1 MKLVLGLDIGITSV
15 GWSIINQDDG
25 SIVDC
30 GVRLFEEGTAEEN
43 LKRRTKRSSRRLK
56 RRLRNRL
63 DDAKKLLIKHN
74 LIDESFESLENPY
87 LIREK
92 GLTQKLSNDELATA
106 LLHLIKRRGSG
117 LETVEDDES
126 KLKEAEKAKSVLSA
140 NERLIRQGFFPCQ
153 IQQKNA
159 TEHTKIRGEHN
170 NFKTSHYL
178 LELDRILENQEIDS
192 GFKIEVRKIL
202 ARRRQYYE
210 GPGSLQSP
218 TPYGRFILKDDGSI
232 EVVDLIEKMRG
243 RCSVYPELLRAP
255 KSAPSVEMF
264 NFLNDLNNLTITHF
278 DGDEKISEDQKNKIL
293 NEYIFSNNHSITPLQ
308 LAKFLGTDIESIK
321 GFRIDKKEKPT
332 LTKFE
337 GFGKIVKALGD
348 DISQISWIKDLKK
361 LDSLTDVLT
370 KTKGIE
376 ERIKEIEKLLPE
388 ESNEIVYKLA
398 NLGGMTQY
406 HALSLKAI
414 YEMLDELLTTNDNQM
429 QILARKG
436 LAKNKSD
443 HLKGLKRIPYNDELI
458 LSPVAKKAQRETIKV
473 VNAVRSKYGE
483 LDTIVVEMARDKNS
497 SEEKV
502 RINTEQRRFEIENK
516 KVKDFLQG
524 RKVNGK
530 SMLKYRLYLQQ
541 DGKSFYSGNPIDLDL
556 LLSDPTAYEIDHII
570 PISISFDD
578 SLSNKV
584 LVTRK
589 ENQIKGNR
597 TPYAVF
603 QTGGFGG
610 WDFGTY
616 YSFALTILKRNPR
629 EFTKKFYYLVFDKDI
644 TKFDV
649 LKEFINRNLVD
660 TRYSSRAVL
669 NLLQDYFR
677 ANQIPTKVA
686 NVRGSVTSAFRK
698 RLDISKD
705 REQDYYHH
713 AVDATIVAMLS
724 KKSNI
729 YKVFSN
735 TRLEN
740 ELFSFNSFDY
750 TFESDYEFFDENLM
764 RLMSKVQ
771 NIGKREVN
779 GDLHASYRLEP
790 KLSHK
795 VDRKPN
801 RQISDETI
809 YGTRLLDDTE
819 VVIKKYKDIYDPKF
833 MQLAEIIDGKSKS
846 ITKERLLVYRH
857 DIKSYEKLVQ
867 IVEEYKK
874 IVGPIE
880 KENPFYWWKEV
891 QQQGFVTKYAKKG
904 NGAPIISI
912 KYVDSVL
919 GNHID
924 VTKNYK
930 QSDNPQKQKKVVLL
944 QISPFRTDF
953 YLTESGKY
961 KMVTLR
967 YNDVS
972 YFSSSKTYKIDEVA
986 YTKKL
991 VDKGI
996 EENDK
1001 FQFSLYRNDV
1011 FKISVENKDGQQVID
1026 TWRLIA
1032 TGNDRVNL
1040 LEVKPLERH
1049 KFYNQDK
1056 QKEEVQKFITIGKSV
1071 KKIIKYNVDVL
1082 GNRYRVQNEDL
1093 TFEIDERKI

>member
-63 DDAKKLLIKHN
+63 DDAKKLLIKNN
-74 LIDESFESLENPY
+74 LISENFEPLENPY
-87 LIREK
+87 AIREQ
-92 GLTQKLSNDELATA
+92 GLSRKLSNEELATSI
-106 LLHLIKRRGSG
+106 LHLIKRRGSG
-117 LETVEDDES
+117 LETVENDES
-126 KLKEAEKAKSVLSA
+126 KQKEAEKAKSVLSA
-140 NERLIRQGFFPCQ
+140 NERLIRQGLFPCQ
-153 IQQKNA
+153 IQLKNA
-159 TEHTKIRGEHN
+159 TEHSKIRGEHN

-178 LELDRILENQEIDS
+178 LELDKILENQDVSDVFKAEI
-192 GFKIEVRKIL
+192 RKIL
-202 ARRRQYYE
+202 GRRRQYYE
-210 GPGSLQSP
+210 GPGSMVSP
-218 TPYGRFILKDDGSI
+218 TPYGRFVLNEDGKI
-232 EVVDLIEKMRG
+232 DVVDLIEKMRG
-243 RCSVYPELLRAP
+243 RCSVYPNELRAP
-255 KSAPSVEMF
+255 KLAPSVELF
-264 NFLNDLNNLTITHF
+264 NFLNDLNNLTIIHF
-278 DGDEKISEDQKNKIL
+278 DGEEKITEEQKRSVIHEFIINGK
-293 NEYIFSNNHSITPLQ
+293 HSITPLQ
-308 LAKFLGTDIESIK
+308 LAKFLGTDLESIK
-321 GFRIDKKEKPT
+321 GFRIDKKEAPI

-337 GFGKIVKALGD
+337 GYNKLIKAIGQEFNSL
-348 DISQISWIKDLKK
+348 SWTKDFKT
-361 LDSLTDVLT
+361 LDSIVDVLT

-376 ERIKEIEKLLPE
+376 ERIEGISSLLKDQ
-388 ESNEIVYKLA
+388 SNDSIRTLA
-398 NLGGMTQY
+398 NIGGMTQY
-406 HALSLKAI
+406 HSLSFKAI
-414 YEMLDELLTTNDNQM
+414 YEMLDELYITNDNQM
-429 QILARKG
+429 QVLARKG
-436 LAKNKSD
+436 LAKNRAE
-443 HLKGLKRIPYNDELI
+443 HLKGLKKIPFDDELI
-458 LSPVAKKAQRETIKV
+458 LSPVAKKAQRESIKV
-473 VNAVRSKYGE
+473 VNAIRQKHGE
-483 LDTIVVEMARDKNS
+483 LDTIVIEMARDRNS
-497 SEEKV
+497 SEEKT
-502 RINTEQRRFEIENK
+502 RINTEQKRFEIENK

-541 DGKSFYSGNPIDLDL
+541 DGKSFYSGKPIDLDV

-597 TPYAVF
+597 TPHAVF
-603 QTGGFGG
+603 QAEGFGG

-629 EFTKKFYYLVFDKDI
+629 EFSKKFYYLVFDKDI
-644 TKFDV
+644 SKFDV
-649 LKEFINRNLVD
+649 MKEFINRNLVD

-669 NLLQDYFR
+669 NLLQDYFKV
-677 ANQIPTKVA
+677 NQIPTKVA
-686 NVRGSVTSAFRK
+686 SVRGSVTSAFRK

-740 ELFSFNSFDY
+740 ELYAFNNFEL
-750 TFESDYEFFDENLM
+750 TLESDYEFFDENLM
-764 RLMSKVQ
+764 RLMSRVQ
-771 NIGKREVN
+771 NIGKLEVN

-809 YGTRLLDDTE
+809 YGTRQLDGTE
-819 VVIKKYKDIYDPKF
+819 VVIKKYKNIYDPKF

-846 ITKERLLVYRH
+846 VTKEKLLIYRH
-857 DIKSYEKLVQ
+857 DIKSYEKLVT

-874 IVGPIE
+874 IIGPIE

-891 QQQGFVTKYAKKG
+891 QQQGYITKYAKKN
-904 NGAPIISI
+904 NGTPIIAI
-912 KYVDSVL
+912 KYIDSVL

-924 VTKNYK
+924 VSKNYK
-930 QSDNPQKQKKVVLL
+930 QAENLDKQKKVVLL

-953 YLTESGKY
+953 YVTSTGQY
-961 KMVTLR
+961 RFVTLR
-967 YNDVS
+967 YNDVK
-972 YFSSSKTYKIDEVA
+972 YFSSTKIYAIDREK
-986 YTKKL
+986 YGDKL
-991 VDKGI
+991 HEKGI
-996 EENDK
+996 TSDDQ

-1011 FKISVENKDGQQVID
+1011 FEVISENKGNIERSF
-1026 TWRLIA
+1026 WRMIA
-1032 TGNDRVNL
+1032 TNADDINR
-1040 LEVKPLERH
+1040 LEVKPIDRH
-1049 KFYNQDK
+1049 KHFDQTKN
-1056 QKEEVQKFITIGKSV
+1056 KEIMQKFVSINKSI

-1082 GNRYRVQNEDL
+1082 GNRYQVQNEDL
-1093 TFEIDERKI
+1093 TLEIDERRI

>member
-63 DDAKKLLIKHN
+63 DDAKKLLIKNN
-74 LIDESFESLENPY
+74 LIDDNFEQLDNPY
-87 LIREK
+87 MIREK
-92 GLTQKLSNDELATA
+92 GLTQKLSNEELATA
-106 LLHLIKRRGSG
+106 ILHLVKRRGSG

-126 KLKEAEKAKSVLSA
+126 KQKEAEKAKSVLSA
-140 NERLIRQGFFPCQ
+140 NERLIRQGLFPCQ
-153 IQQKNA
+153 IQLKNA

-178 LELDRILENQEIDS
+178 LELNKILENQEVDEA
-192 GFKIEVRKIL
+192 FKVEIRKIL
-202 ARRRQYYE
+202 TRRRQYYE
-210 GPGSLQSP
+210 GPGSLKSP
-218 TPYGRFILKDDGSI
+218 TPYGRFILNEDGKI
-232 EVVDLIEKMRG
+232 EVIDLIEKMRG
-243 RCSVYPELLRAP
+243 KCSVYPNELRAP
-255 KSAPSVEMF
+255 KFAPSVELF
-264 NFLNDLNNLTITHF
+264 NFLNDLNNLTISHI
-278 DGDEKISEDQKNKIL
+278 DGEEKITEEQKRNIVNDIIINGK
-293 NEYIFSNNHSITPLQ
+293 HSLTPNQ
-308 LAKFLGTDIESIK
+308 LAKFLGIDLESIK
-321 GFRIDKKEKPT
+321 GFRANKKEEPI

-337 GFGKIVKALGD
+337 GYNKLIKAIGEDFSRL
-348 DISQISWIKDLKK
+348 SWTRDFST
-361 LDSLTDVLT
+361 LDSIVDVLT
-370 KTKGIE
+370 KTKGID
-376 ERIKEIEKLLPE
+376 ERIEGISSILNDQ
-388 ESNEIVYKLA
+388 SIDVIRALA
-398 NLGGMTQY
+398 NIGGMTQY
-406 HALSLKAI
+406 HALSFKAI
-414 YEMLDELLTTNDNQM
+414 KEMLNELFMTNDNQM
-429 QILARKG
+429 QVLARKG
-436 LAKNKSD
+436 LAKNRAD
-443 HLKGLKRIPYNDELI
+443 HLKGLKRIPFDDELI

-497 SEEKV
+497 SEQKT
-502 RINTEQRRFEIENK
+502 RINTEQKRFEIENK

-541 DGKSFYSGNPIDLDL
+541 DGKSFYSGKPIDLDL
-556 LLSDPTAYEIDHII
+556 LLSDPTAYEIDHIV

-603 QTGGFGG
+603 QNEGFGG
-610 WDFGTY
+610 WNFGTY
-616 YSFALTILKRNPR
+616 YSFALSILKRNPR
-629 EFTKKFYYLVFDKDI
+629 EFSKKFYYLVFDKDI
-644 TKFDV
+644 SKFDV
-649 LKEFINRNLVD
+649 MKEFINRNLVD

-669 NLLQDYFR
+669 NLLQDYFKV
-677 ANQIPTKVA
+677 NQISTKVA
-686 NVRGSVTSAFRK
+686 SVRGSVTSAFRK

-740 ELFSFNSFDY
+740 ELYAFNN
-750 TFESDYEFFDENLM
+750 FELTLESEYEFFDVNLM

-771 NIGKREVN
+771 NIGKKEDN

-809 YGTRLLDDTE
+809 YGTRQLDGTE
-819 VVIKKYKDIYDPKF
+819 VVIKKYKNIYDPKF

-846 ITKERLLVYRH
+846 VTKDKLLIYRH

-874 IVGPIE
+874 VVGPIE

-891 QQQGFVTKYAKKG
+891 QQQGYITKFAKKD
-904 NGAPIISI
+904 NGAPIIAI
-912 KYVDSVL
+912 KYIDSVL

-924 VTKNYK
+924 VTSNYK
-930 QSDNPQKQKKVVLL
+930 QNQNTDKQKKVVLL

-953 YLTESGKY
+953 YISPSGQY
-961 KMVTLR
+961 KFVTLR

-972 YFSSSKTYKIDEVA
+972 YRSSSKSYVVDQTA
-986 YTKKL
+986 YEKKL
-991 VDKGI
+991 VVKGI
-996 EENDK
+996 SIDDK
-1001 FQFSLYRNDV
+1001 FQFTLYRNDV
-1011 FKISVENKDGQQVID
+1011 FRIYTEDKSGVIQRD

-1032 TGNDRVNL
+1032 TANDLVNR

-1049 KFYNQDK
+1049 KYFNLEK

-1071 KKIIKYNVDVL
+1071 KKIIKYNLDVL
-1082 GNRYRVQNEDL
+1082 GNRYQVQNEDL
-1093 TFEIDERKI
+1093 TLEIDERRI

>member
-1 MKLVLGLDIGITSV
+1 M
-15 GWSIINQDDG
+15 
-25 SIVDC
+25 
-30 GVRLFEEGTAEEN
+30 LF
-43 LKRRTKRSSRRLK
+43 R
-56 RRLRNRL
+56 
-63 DDAKKLLIKHN
+63 
-74 LIDESFESLENPY
+74 
-87 LIREK
+87 
-92 GLTQKLSNDELATA
+92 
-106 LLHLIKRRGSG
+106 
-117 LETVEDDES
+117 
-126 KLKEAEKAKSVLSA
+126 
-140 NERLIRQGFFPCQ
+140 
-153 IQQKNA
+153 
-159 TEHTKIRGEHN
+159 
-170 NFKTSHYL
+170 
-178 LELDRILENQEIDS
+178 
-192 GFKIEVRKIL
+192 
-202 ARRRQYYE
+202 
-210 GPGSLQSP
+210 
-218 TPYGRFILKDDGSI
+218 
-232 EVVDLIEKMRG
+232 
-243 RCSVYPELLRAP
+243 
-255 KSAPSVEMF
+255 
-264 NFLNDLNNLTITHF
+264 
-278 DGDEKISEDQKNKIL
+278 
-293 NEYIFSNNHSITPLQ
+293 
-308 LAKFLGTDIESIK
+308 
-321 GFRIDKKEKPT
+321 
-332 LTKFE
+332 
-337 GFGKIVKALGD
+337 
-348 DISQISWIKDLKK
+348 
-361 LDSLTDVLT
+361 
-370 KTKGIE
+370 
-376 ERIKEIEKLLPE
+376 
-388 ESNEIVYKLA
+388 
-398 NLGGMTQY
+398 
-406 HALSLKAI
+406 
-414 YEMLDELLTTNDNQM
+414 
-429 QILARKG
+429 
-436 LAKNKSD
+436 
-443 HLKGLKRIPYNDELI
+443 
-458 LSPVAKKAQRETIKV
+458 
-473 VNAVRSKYGE
+473 
-483 LDTIVVEMARDKNS
+483 
-497 SEEKV
+497 
-502 RINTEQRRFEIENK
+502 
-516 KVKDFLQG
+516 
-524 RKVNGK
+524 
-530 SMLKYRLYLQQ
+530 
-541 DGKSFYSGNPIDLDL
+541 
-556 LLSDPTAYEIDHII
+556 
-570 PISISFDD
+570 
-578 SLSNKV
+578 
-584 LVTRK
+584 
-589 ENQIKGNR
+589 
-597 TPYAVF
+597 
-603 QTGGFGG
+603 
-610 WDFGTY
+610 
-616 YSFALTILKRNPR
+616 
-629 EFTKKFYYLVFDKDI
+629 
-644 TKFDV
+644 
-649 LKEFINRNLVD
+649 
-660 TRYSSRAVL
+660 
-669 NLLQDYFR
+669 
-677 ANQIPTKVA
+677 
-686 NVRGSVTSAFRK
+686 
-698 RLDISKD
+698 
-705 REQDYYHH
+705 
-713 AVDATIVAMLS
+713 
-724 KKSNI
+724 SNI

-1040 LEVKPLERH
+1040 LEVKPLDRH